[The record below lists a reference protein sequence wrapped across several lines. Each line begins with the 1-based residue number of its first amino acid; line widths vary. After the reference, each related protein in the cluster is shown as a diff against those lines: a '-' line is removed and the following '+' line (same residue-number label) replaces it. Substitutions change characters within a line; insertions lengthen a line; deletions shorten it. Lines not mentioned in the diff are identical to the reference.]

1 MLWKIWRVLCYDKNG
16 GFNIGNKFWIYS
28 NANWQVLSVEQKEW
42 LNILEIM
49 DYIYISIKTMF
60 NSFAASL
67 QIIRCVIMSGEV
79 GRKKKGGR
87 GKSKKDD
94 VQLDS
99 DGGLCVVSGI
109 LRI

>member
-1 MLWKIWRVLCYDKNG
+1 
-16 GFNIGNKFWIYS
+16 
-28 NANWQVLSVEQKEW
+28 
-42 LNILEIM
+42 
-49 DYIYISIKTMF
+49 MF